1 MKLKT
6 FVKELKPFAAT
17 LFDVFIAER
26 DEDLRIKQTIINDRS
41 VSIKNLDVDVEDFLN
56 DVSFKLRR
64 KKDAVMSDVKEFE
77 EDES

>member
-1 MKLKT
+1 MKLKI
-6 FVKELKPFAAT
+6 FVKELKSFAAT

-26 DEDLRIKQTIINDRS
+26 DKDLRIEQMIINDRS
-41 VSIKNLDVDVEDFLN
+41 VSVKDLDVNIKDLLN
-56 DVSFKLRR
+56 DVSFKLRK